1 MPNQTSFES
10 DFSENDYND
19 FELPDY
25 SDADYESYESFE
37 GDYTI
42 SAIDPSDAPIL
53 SSEDLVEIELDSTNS
68 SYLDGGDVFELGTI
82 DTDFAGYVVQDL
94 TTNSPIDVY
103 QFAVDQSDD
112 LNFILDGL
120 TGDADLYL
128 LSEDLE
134 ILGTSENSGTDAEV
148 LAGNLE
154 EGTYYLGIISY
165 EEGPADYELTIAS
178 GDFALAS
185 AEVDYSSEFGT

>member
-1 MPNQTSFES
+1 MPKQTSFES
-10 DFSENDYND
+10 DYSENDYLDSD
-19 FELPDY
+19 FELSDY
-25 SDADYESYESFE
+25 SDYESYEPFE
-37 GDYTI
+37 GDYTV

-68 SYLDGGDVFELGTI
+68 SSLDGGEVFDLGTI
-82 DTDFAGYVVQDL
+82 ETDFAGYVVQDL
-94 TTNSPIDVY
+94 TTNSSVDIY
-103 QFAVDQSDD
+103 QFTVGQGDD

-120 TGDADLYL
+120 TDDADLYL

-134 ILGTSENSGTDAEV
+134 VLGASDNAGIEAEV

-154 EGTYYLGIISY
+154 EGTYYLGISSY
-165 EEGPADYELTIAS
+165 EGSPTDYELTIAS